1 MKIDG
6 FTPYIFSGNIA
17 DFLTPP
23 VDMLS
28 EDDIKGMAGRNYNA
42 AALIFNQDPASHLS
56 GLVSSG
62 KLQSLGKKKSM
73 LVLSQEFAHNGA
85 KMSRVGLICSLD
97 MGTNESELIPHEST
111 IREYVEKRKD
121 FLKKTEAQLE
131 PVFIVAPKRDLENE
145 LFTALDRGKMLLS
158 FDDSAGVKN
167 SLYTIDDEQSMR
179 AISNSLSGTR
189 GIIADGHH
197 RVRAIIEV
205 NRERERKGL
214 GTIPLLS
221 YVTSLYSPSMVISG
235 VHRIVKNE
243 KEDVIER
250 LASGFRSTERG
261 DRRVNGGMTLYDGS
275 YKEIRPRKKTLETLR
290 SNGLKPVTFA
300 DFSHFLLYGNS
311 GANYEIYSSEGISFT
326 PYERIATNQV
336 DMGVASA
343 ALLMP
348 NWEKKMLIKV
358 VSSGRL
364 LPPKST
370 FFTPKIFAGI
380 TVAIHGGNSSK
391 VV

>member
-1 MKIDG
+1 MKIEG
-6 FTPYIFSGNIA
+6 FTPYIFNGNIV
-17 DFLTPP
+17 DFLSPP
-23 VDMLS
+23 ADMLS
-28 EDDIKGMAGRNYNA
+28 EDDIIKLTRRNYNA
-42 AALIFNQDPASHLS
+42 ASLIFSQDPASHLS
-56 GLVSSG
+56 ELVSSG
-62 KLQSLGKKKSM
+62 KLQSLGKKSM
-73 LVLSQEFAHNGA
+73 LILNQEFVHNGA

-97 MGTNESELIPHEST
+97 IGTKESELIPHEST

-131 PVFIVAPKRDLENE
+131 PVFIVAPKRSLENE
-145 LFTALDRGKMLLS
+145 LFTALGKGKMLIS
-158 FDDSAGVKN
+158 FNDSSGVRN
-167 SLYTIDDEQSMR
+167 SLYIIDDEKKIR

-205 NRERERKGL
+205 NRERKRMGL
-214 GTIPLLS
+214 EAIPLFS

-235 VHRIVKNE
+235 VHRIVKKE
-243 KEDVIER
+243 KEDIFER
-250 LASGFRSTERG
+250 LASCFRSTEGREK
-261 DRRVNGGMTLYDGS
+261 RVGGGMTLYDGT

-290 SNGLKPVTFA
+290 SSGLKPVTFA

-311 GANYEIYSSEGISFT
+311 GPSYEVPNNEGISFT

-336 DMGVASA
+336 DTGVASA
-343 ALLMP
+343 AILMP
-348 NWEKKMLIKV
+348 SWEKKMLIRV
-358 VSSGRL
+358 ISSGRL

-380 TVAIHGGNSSK
+380 AVAIHGGNSSK
-391 VV
+391 IV